1 MGKKSRRRQ
10 NKGSDGAAAAASTSS
25 IRSVNGQYVAIG
37 GSTGGIVR
45 GRINLAHAND
55 PSAWAKGLSKK
66 NQYEWL
72 CNCYQM
78 RCDDDYVYGGCNLH
92 GPYNPDATPE
102 SIADDFLVFCI
113 LAKRVNAF
121 PSDWDMPAFLKVAP
135 DYIIFAF
142 EKSDAKER
150 WGNENY
156 FEAEMGG
163 RSLRY
168 TAEKIYKSGVQQQGD
183 SLEHTRAADE
193 VDDDR
198 KKDDL
203 KTQLGGIALWEDLI
217 EDLRNSRRFQIISV
231 MG

>member
-10 NKGSDGAAAAASTSS
+10 NKGSCGSDTASASN
-25 IRSVNGQYVAIG
+25 IRAVDGQYVAIG
-37 GSTGGIVR
+37 GAGGTSR
-45 GRINLAHAND
+45 GRIDRAHAKD

-66 NQYEWL
+66 DQYEWL

-113 LAKRVNAF
+113 LAKRARAF
-121 PSDWDMPAFLKVAP
+121 PSDWDMEDFLKTAP
-135 DYIIFAF
+135 EYIVFAF

-150 WGNENY
+150 WGSENY

-183 SLEHTRAADE
+183 SLEHTRAEEE
-193 VDDDR
+193 VNEQPRELQD
-198 KKDDL
+198 
-203 KTQLGGIALWEDLI
+203 QLGGTGLWEGLVVGLQNSKRFKGLEQNN
-217 EDLRNSRRFQIISV
+217 EDV
-231 MG
+231 

>member
-10 NKGSDGAAAAASTSS
+10 NKGSDGAAATSTSS
-25 IRSVNGQYVAIG
+25 GRSDGQYVTIG
-37 GSTGGIVR
+37 GAGGR
-45 GRINLAHAND
+45 ASGRINRAHAND
-55 PSAWAKGLSKK
+55 PGAWAKGLPKK
-66 NQYEWL
+66 DQYEWL

-113 LAKRVNAF
+113 LAHRANAF

-150 WGNENY
+150 WGSENY

-168 TAEKIYKSGVQQQGD
+168 TAEKIYKSGVQQQGN
-183 SLEHTRAADE
+183 SLDHNRAKDE
-193 VDDDR
+193 VHNYH
-198 KKDDL
+198 KKGDL
-203 KTQLGGIALWEDLI
+203 KTQLGGTALWDGLV
-217 EDLRNSRRFQIISV
+217 EDLRNSRRFQSV